1 MQSTRVWGTWG
12 PTCGPGHQR
21 EALGRPSISAC
32 SEFPATLLLPWSDV
46 VPGTAFRRSRSASS
60 CPARWAG
67 LLQTP
72 GGRQLLP
79 AAGPPGTQRA
89 LAPAVS
95 VSQFH
100 LPNSVAG
107 KGGGEHLKD
116 SKNKNS
122 ILISFCFVLSSW
134 SSKMP
139 FFFFFN
145 HFLST

>member
-21 EALGRPSISAC
+21 EALSRPSISAC

-72 GGRQLLP
+72 GGRQPGGRQLLP

-107 KGGGEHLKD
+107 KGVGGAFERLKEQ
-116 SKNKNS
+116 KFYFN
-122 ILISFCFVLSSW
+122 IVLLCSF
-134 SSKMP
+134 
-139 FFFFFN
+139 
-145 HFLST
+145 FLVF